1 MKQKEK
7 KKIKRGEK
15 NIITTAIKVVVFLLV
30 LIIQLGLIYFVYSG
44 ETYIEYYYKNAYEYV
59 SVIIKAIGII
69 YILYSHEKP
78 EYKTPWIILFAFLPL
93 FALVIYFVY
102 GKSKMN
108 KRLKNERRETLMESA
123 SFLPDD
129 TSCMNELKTL
139 DSMLYRRANY
149 VKSVTSYPLCKN
161 EGLEYFAIGE
171 DYFEKLVEDLKKAEK
186 YILIEYFIIA
196 RGKLWDRIYD
206 ILKAK
211 AASGVEVSIIAD
223 EWGSITRYPKHFFSE
238 CFKYGIEIY
247 RYNPIRYGI
256 SNYMN
261 FRDHRKIVVI
271 DGIVAYTGGVNIAD
285 EYINA
290 HQRFGHW
297 KDNGVRLTGEVV
309 KSFTISFLCNLEIAS
324 KTKVDYEWYINEIEK
339 NIPKLK
345 NNEKGFVQY
354 FSDGPDNRKNPGES
368 AYVQIL
374 NTAKK
379 YVYIYTPY
387 FVVSD
392 EVLNAIL
399 NAGRSGID
407 VRIITPHKPDKWYVH
422 VITRSYYQVL
432 LEAGVRVYEYEPGFL
447 HAKTMLSDD
456 ATCMIGTTNLDFR
469 SLNLN
474 YECSVL
480 TYNTGVEQDVK
491 ADYIETMEKSIEIKL
506 EDVKNKNILQKAME
520 AVLNAFAPLM

>member
-1 MKQKEK
+1 MKLREK

-15 NIITTAIKVVVFLLV
+15 NIITTAIKCVVFLLV
-30 LIIQLGLIYFVYSG
+30 LAIQLGIMYFVYSS
-44 ETYIEYYYKNAYEYV
+44 EAYIEYYYKNAYQYV
-59 SVIIKAIGII
+59 SFVITAVGII
-69 YILYSHEKP
+69 YILYTHEKP
-78 EYKTPWIILFAFLPL
+78 EYKIPWIILLAFLPL
-93 FALVIYFVY
+93 FAFVMYLLY

-108 KRLKNERRETLMESA
+108 KRLKKERQDTLREAGSLLPNDEETLS
-123 SFLPDD
+123 
-129 TSCMNELKTL
+129 ELKVK
-139 DSMLYRRANY
+139 DQMAYRRAEYIKN
-149 VKSVTSYPLCKN
+149 VTSYPLCKN
-161 EGLEYFAIGE
+161 EGIEYFDIGE
-171 DYFEKLVEDLKKAEK
+171 AYFERLIEDIKKAEK

-196 RGKLWDRIYD
+196 RGKLWDKIYNV
-206 ILKAK
+206 LKEK
-211 AASGVEVSIIAD
+211 AANGVEVSVIAD

-271 DGIVAYTGGVNIAD
+271 DGVVAYTGGVNIAD

-297 KDNGVRLTGEVV
+297 KDNGVRMTGEVV
-309 KSFTISFLCNLEIAS
+309 KSFAISFLCNLEVAS
-324 KTKVDYEWYINEIEK
+324 KTKIDYAWYINEIV
-339 NIPKLK
+339 NNYPKLK
-345 NNEKGFVQY
+345 NNERGFVQY
-354 FSDGPDNRKNPGES
+354 FPDGPDNRKNPGES

-374 NTAKK
+374 NTAKN

-399 NAGRSGID
+399 NAARSGLD

-422 VITRSYYQVL
+422 ITTRSYYKVL
-432 LEAGVRVYEYEPGFL
+432 LEAGVKVYEYKPGFL
-447 HAKTMLSDD
+447 HAKTMLADD
-456 ATCMIGTTNLDFR
+456 TTCMIGTANLDFR

-480 TYNTGVEQDVK
+480 TYDTGVEQNVK
-491 ADYIETMEKSIEIKL
+491 EDILDTMNKSTQITL
-506 EDVKNKNILQKAME
+506 DDVKNKNVFLKIVE
-520 AVLNAFAPLM
+520 AVLNAFATLM